1 MENLNDWIKAGK
13 IAAEALNYSKSLI
26 KEGESL
32 LFVCNEIEKKVI
44 DLGGRPTFP
53 VNISINSVAA
63 HYTSSSDDK
72 SAFKNEDMVK
82 IDVGVEVNGFVG
94 DNALTIYLGKEKK
107 YLDLVNASKGA
118 LDTAVKL
125 VKPGVKLCEIGIAIH
140 KEIQKY
146 GFSPIKN
153 LSGHGIERYNIHSGI
168 NVPNYDNG
176 DKREL
181 KEGQIIAIEPFATD
195 GKGYVIEGKQS
206 GIYKLVN
213 KKPIRDNNS
222 RKVLEFIEKN
232 YKTLPFAKRWI
243 KTPMANIA
251 LNILEREGIISQY
264 PQLVEENKG
273 FVSQAEH
280 TILVKDLPIILTKI

>member
-13 IAAEALNYSKSLI
+13 IAAEVLNCSKSLV
-26 KEGESL
+26 EENSNL
-32 LFVCNEIEKKVI
+32 LDVCNEIEKKI
-44 DLGGRPTFP
+44 IGLGGKPAFP
-53 VNISINSVAA
+53 VNISINYIAA

-72 SAFKNEDMVK
+72 SVFKNGDMVK
-82 IDVGVEVNGFVG
+82 IDIGVEVNGFVG
-94 DNALTIYLGKEKK
+94 DNALTVYLGNEKK
-107 YLDLVNASKGA
+107 YLDLVNASKEA
-118 LDTAVKL
+118 LDAAVKI
-125 VKPGVKLCEIGIAIH
+125 VKPGVKLYEIGIAIH
-140 KEIQKY
+140 KAIQKY

-153 LSGHGIERYNIHSGI
+153 LSGHGIERYNIHSGV
-168 NVPNYDNG
+168 NVPNYDNE

-213 KKPIRDNNS
+213 KKPVRDNNA

-243 KTPMANIA
+243 KLPMANIA
-251 LNILEREGIISQY
+251 LNILGREGIIYQY

-280 TILVKDLPIILTKI
+280 TILVRDPPVILTKT

>member
-1 MENLNDWIKAGK
+1 MENLNDWIEAGK

-32 LFVCNEIEKKVI
+32 LFVCNEIEKRI
-44 DLGGRPTFP
+44 TELGGKPAFP
-53 VNISINSVAA
+53 VNISINSIAA
-63 HYTSSSDDK
+63 HYTASSDDK
-72 SAFKNEDMVK
+72 LVFKNGDMVK
-82 IDVGVEVNGFVG
+82 IDIGVEVNGFVG
-94 DNALTIYLGKEKK
+94 DNALTIYLGNEKK
-107 YLDLVNASKGA
+107 YLDLVNASKEA
-118 LDTAVKL
+118 LDAAVKL
-125 VKPGVKLCEIGIAIH
+125 VKPGVKLFEVGIVIH

-153 LSGHGIERYNIHSGI
+153 LSGHGVERYTIHSGI
-168 NVPNYDNG
+168 NIPNYDNG

-206 GIYKLVN
+206 GIYKLVK
-213 KKPIRDNNS
+213 KKPIRDSNA
-222 RKVLEFIEKN
+222 RKILELIEKN
-232 YKTLPFAKRWI
+232 HKTLPFAKRWI
-243 KTPMANIA
+243 QTPMANIA
-251 LNILEREGIISQY
+251 LNILEREGIIYQY

-280 TILVKDLPIILTKI
+280 TILVKDPPIILTRT